1 MLCQRLSSNFGEDNQ
16 WPLIVAEGSENLD
29 TSAATQSETFAD
41 KYVTLN
47 QIGNGAFGSV
57 YTAYKTSDKLLVVTK
72 FIQKS
77 KVCQGCHEMWVE
89 CGKHGERIPLEVS
102 LLLTLKHPGIVNV
115 IDVFQNESFVQMVME
130 KHGDMDLY
138 EFIER
143 KPKMNEALASLIFRQ
158 VVSAVGFLHSR
169 EILHRDIKDENI
181 IIDHNFQCRL
191 IDFGSATFFKPGQMF
206 STFYGTV
213 EYCSPEVLEGHP
225 YRGPE
230 LEVWS
235 LGVLLYILMFGE
247 NPFYTSED
255 TLRGELHPP
264 HNDVTAVCKE
274 LIEACLEAD
283 PSRRASLWYIK
294 EHRWLNFPASLE
306 NYRFSDILGP
316 NCNPTEVNPPTH
328 YQVK

>member
-1 MLCQRLSSNFGEDNQ
+1 MLCQRLSSNFGEDTQ
-16 WPLIVAEGSENLD
+16 WPLIEAEGSENLD

-77 KVCQGCHEMWVE
+77 KICQGCHERWVE

-158 VVSAVGFLHSR
+158 VVSAVGYLHSR
-169 EILHRDIKDENI
+169 GILHRDIKDENI
-181 IIDHNFQCRL
+181 VIDHNFQCRL
-191 IDFGSATFFKPGQMF
+191 IDFGSATFFKPGQLF
-206 STFYGTV
+206 SRFYGTL
-213 EYCSPEVLEGHP
+213 EYCSPEVLRGHP

-235 LGVLLYILMFGE
+235 LGVLLYTLMYGV
-247 NPFYTSED
+247 NPFSSPED
-255 TLRGELHPP
+255 TMLAKIYFSPFK
-264 HNDVTAVCKE
+264 DVSAVFKD

-283 PSRRASLWYIK
+283 PSRRASLWYIRG
-294 EHRWLNFPASLE
+294 HRFLNIPASFDDF
-306 NYRFSDILGP
+306 RFSDVIPCKQSELD
-316 NCNPTEVNPPTH
+316 PPTH
-328 YQVK
+328 YQVI